1 MSFGWSAG
9 DILAAANF
17 CRIIGKA
24 LHDSKGSKSDF
35 QSAAQYIDA
44 VAKTLDGLVS
54 TIRSNADLP
63 WEAGIVEQVNILR
76 TAITA
81 FEEKIAKY
89 EASLKKDSKRKKWQ
103 TVPREI
109 QFAFSSVKEL
119 QRDISQPQL
128 VLNNFI
134 NIQTL

>member
-17 CRIIGKA
+17 CRIVGKA

-35 QSAAQYIDA
+35 QSAAQYIET

-54 TIRSNADLP
+54 TTRSNPDLS
-63 WEAGIVEQVNILR
+63 WETGLVEQVNILR

-81 FEEKIAKY
+81 FEDRIAKY
-89 EASLKKDSKRKKWQ
+89 EASLNKNPTRKKWQ